1 MQVEQA
7 ALPVFHAHGFED
19 AEGGAQ
25 FVEETGFPAAF
36 PIFGGGVAVDDDAGT
51 DAVHPLI

>member
-7 ALPVFHAHGFED
+7 ALPVFYAHGFKD

-36 PIFGGGVAVDDDAGT
+36 PIFGGGVAIDDDAGT
-51 DAVHPLI
+51 DAVHPVI

>member
-7 ALPVFHAHGFED
+7 ALPVFHTHGFED

-51 DAVHPLI
+51 DAVYALI